1 MSHRGRST
9 IRYRKLAELE
19 VPPEDLMKPANK
31 SGYPFSDPPF
41 SDLSTTSMEEGSPDT
56 SGEYSGIKAVL
67 GYMYQYFQSG
77 IFLQLAIWYAMYT
90 IYVAAVTMII
100 YFTGLHDFILGSDFQ
115 IVVSFEFVQWTI
127 VFIHNKTLAI
137 ALDRYESGP
146 RKLWGLLSAM
156 RTFGAMYFSYIE
168 KQSIKDPRGSKIKY
182 VLEPLD
188 FMREVAYRVLRTFDS
203 RRDFS
208 VLWHCESVQK
218 SIDTWGFEPQEH
230 VRFAHASMTRVMMTL
245 GDAMSEDRFSTVE
258 IQQLNGQTQKIME
271 HIDSVFEDK
280 NVRSPEIYE
289 NFFTLAMII
298 YLFSF
303 FIFTTYRN
311 AQQFTPLV
319 APVIVAIVFG
329 PYVIGKVLRG
339 PFAQDTMYRGNEF
352 YEWLRLT
359 LTELMLYIDAMD
371 VMWNNAA
378 TGVAASASDVYD
390 NLLSKVNKQ
399 RQTIRMRA
407 FMLQKGMSSRPRES
421 V

>member
-1 MSHRGRST
+1 MSLRRRT
-9 IRYRKLAELE
+9 ETRYRKVFELE
-19 VPPEDLMKPANK
+19 LPPEDLMKPANK
-31 SGYPFSDPPF
+31 NGYPFSDQPF
-41 SDLSTTSMEEGSPDT
+41 SDLSTTSMEEGSVDT

-90 IYVAAVTMII
+90 IYVSAVTMII

-156 RTFGAMYFSYIE
+156 RTFGAMYMAYIE
-168 KQSIKDPRGSKIKY
+168 KQAIKDPQGSRVKY

-188 FMREVAYRVLRTFDS
+188 FMREVAYRVLRTFDA
-203 RRDFS
+203 RRDYT
-208 VLWHCESVQK
+208 VLRHCESVQK

-230 VRFAHASMTRVMMTL
+230 VRYAHASMTRIMITL
-245 GDAMSEDRFSTVE
+245 GDAMSEERFSNVE
-258 IQQLNGQTQKIME
+258 IQQLNGQTQMIME

-359 LTELMLYIDAMD
+359 LTELMLYIDIMD
-371 VMWNNAA
+371 VMW
-378 TGVAASASDVYD
+378 TKAASGGTGDAPDTYD
-390 NLLSKVNKQ
+390 QLLRQVNTQ
-399 RQTIRMRA
+399 RHTIRTKA
-407 FMLQKGMSSRPRES
+407 YMLQKGLSVRPRES